1 MLLVLVF
8 LVQSAAGVVL
18 YGFVGLGLGCGGCV
32 AVVPDVHV
40 VPSVLGFLLG
50 DAMDGFV
57 SLVSIITVIVV
68 VMSSC
73 HSW

>member
-1 MLLVLVF
+1 MLLLLCMV
-8 LVQSAAGVVL
+8 
-18 YGFVGLGLGCGGCV
+18 FVGLGLGCGGCV
-32 AVVPDVHV
+32 AIVPGVHD

-57 SLVSIITVIVV
+57 SLVSIITVMVV

-73 HSW
+73 HCL